1 MHGLQRVTPTGM
13 PATCWTGTTTT
24 IMTTMITTTTTTT
37 TTTMM
42 IATAAGEGGGVAG
55 GAAEVPALLLRL
67 ALQLFVVHFWMAFK
81 LRFLRDKC
89 QAADGLACVIGASPQ

>member
-1 MHGLQRVTPTGM
+1 M
-13 PATCWTGTTTT
+13 
-24 IMTTMITTTTTTT
+24 IMTTMTTITTITTT

-67 ALQLFVVHFWMAFK
+67 ALQLFVVHYWMAFK
-81 LRFLRDKC
+81 LQFLRKKC
-89 QAADGLACVIGASPQ
+89 QAADGLACIIGASPQ